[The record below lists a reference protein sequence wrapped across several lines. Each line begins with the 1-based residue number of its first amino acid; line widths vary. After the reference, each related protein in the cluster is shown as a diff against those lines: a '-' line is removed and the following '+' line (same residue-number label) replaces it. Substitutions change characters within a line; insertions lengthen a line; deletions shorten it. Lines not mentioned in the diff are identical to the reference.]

1 MFAHARARARTSK
14 HTYTHTP
21 RITDKVSAA
30 AARIS
35 SAANKLFKRP
45 AANPT
50 PSTVDLQELPQRPLK
65 DERES
70 GSLLQVPTDAKQQA
84 AEAKQQASILE
95 FAAVEPQMSARF
107 RDLRAPKASARSPP
121 AYESRGAAAL
131 QLFLIIYISPVEIC
145 LKMLTCYTLADL

>member
-1 MFAHARARARTSK
+1 
-14 HTYTHTP
+14 
-21 RITDKVSAA
+21 
-30 AARIS
+30 
-35 SAANKLFKRP
+35 LFKRP
-45 AANPT
+45 AANPR
-50 PSTVDLQELPQRPLK
+50 PSAVDLQELPQRSLK

-107 RDLRAPKASARSPP
+107 RDLHAPKASASSPP

-145 LKMLTCYTLADL
+145 LKMLTCYTLTDL